1 MDNNVVEIF
10 QKKYPTKAEKEKA
23 LNNMTN
29 DQIDELINASN
40 NIQAKI
46 FYSTFKKQENDRD
59 NLELQKLKSVEWV
72 QLFLKKDQ
80 LKQFKVKGE
89 IMCKQYENYD
99 VSNGGVQTDD

>member
-46 FYSTFKKQENDRD
+46 FYSTFKK
-59 NLELQKLKSVEWV
+59 
-72 QLFLKKDQ
+72 
-80 LKQFKVKGE
+80 
-89 IMCKQYENYD
+89 
-99 VSNGGVQTDD
+99 